1 MTPSKAS
8 SRVSHPSANHP
19 TNVPV
24 SRPGTPGAGRSSADV
39 LRLAHRPEAVA
50 DARRRVR
57 DALLAR
63 GLDEPVVEDAE
74 IVVSE
79 LLGNAVRYARAIAG
93 GVLVV
98 GWQLTEEQLQVRVTD
113 GGSGRAVEAQ
123 EPSETA
129 VSGRG
134 LHIVE
139 RLTSAWG
146 VTDHAGGLRTVWAT
160 LPLDRQPSLRLVR

>member
-1 MTPSKAS
+1 VVSDDGEGGQEVNLSKATP
-8 SRVSHPSANHP
+8 RDARPSAP
-19 TNVPV
+19 PV
-24 SRPGTPGAGRSSADV
+24 AARSAADV
-39 LRLAHRPEAVA
+39 LRLAHRPDAVA
-50 DARRRVR
+50 DARRRIR
-57 DALLAR
+57 DSLTAR
-63 GLDEPVVEDAE
+63 GLSDPLIEDAE

-79 LLGNAVRYARAIAG
+79 LLGNAVRHARAIAG

-98 GWQLTEEQLQVRVTD
+98 GWHLTAEHLQLRVTD

-123 EPSETA
+123 ETSETA

-160 LPLDRQPSLRLVR
+160 LRLDRQPSLRLVR